1 MIGQNHSAS
10 MEMVERLYSGLSTF
24 QDLRAKY
31 RSRAN
36 RNDAPTATVTTAP
49 PAAPTASPP
58 GVATAVASPM

>member
-24 QDLRAKY
+24 QDLRAKH

-36 RNDAPTATVTTAP
+36 RNAAP
-49 PAAPTASPP
+49 PAHRHGRTDPRPRPRSRPR
-58 GVATAVASPM
+58 SHPM